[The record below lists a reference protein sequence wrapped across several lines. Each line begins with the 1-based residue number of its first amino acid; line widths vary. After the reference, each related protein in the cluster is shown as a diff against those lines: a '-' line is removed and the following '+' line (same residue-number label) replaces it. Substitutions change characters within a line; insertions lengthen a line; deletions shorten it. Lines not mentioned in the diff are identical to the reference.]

1 MYIYMLPF
9 HISVIINCASIQ
21 KISFSRSHLILDKSW
36 TTPGMVPSQSEDT
49 YLNNHS
55 TIGQN
60 SKSSISLNCQ
70 IVKRVNMQGSHWKA
84 IGIYHL
90 KCSDGQLNILYILAR
105 RKGYLPN
112 NSVLGHKAGLN
123 RHTWMC
129 LLRKYWNSRL
139 KTKNLNFQ
147 HVTSYPLT
155 LTRLDNNNYN
165 TWKQRQNV
173 CSASSFS
180 ARDTRYNLSS
190 LLNNH
195 WAHIESDSE
204 LLAMYAGNTQGIYLT
219 VTTHSR

>member
-105 RKGYLPN
+105 RK
-112 NSVLGHKAGLN
+112 
-123 RHTWMC
+123 
-129 LLRKYWNSRL
+129 
-139 KTKNLNFQ
+139 
-147 HVTSYPLT
+147 T
-155 LTRLDNNNYN
+155 LFIFPIT
-165 TWKQRQNV
+165 
-173 CSASSFS
+173 ASS
-180 ARDTRYNLSS
+180 ATKRVWTDILGCVC
-190 LLNNH
+190 
-195 WAHIESDSE
+195 WE
-204 LLAMYAGNTQGIYLT
+204 NTEIAASKQKT
-219 VTTHSR
+219 